1 MFSLASSG
9 SGGSVRN
16 SVRGSVRNVRNSV
29 HGSVRN
35 VRNSVRNVRGS
46 IPLLMHGGL

>member
-1 MFSLASSG
+1 MFSLASSIRG

-16 SVRGSVRNVRNSV
+16 SVRGN
-29 HGSVRN
+29 
-35 VRNSVRNVRGS
+35 VRNVRGS

>member
-1 MFSLASSG
+1 MFSLASSICG

-16 SVRGSVRNVRNSV
+16 SVRGSGGSVRGSG
-29 HGSVRN
+29 GSVRN
-35 VRNSVRNVRGS
+35 VRNVRGS